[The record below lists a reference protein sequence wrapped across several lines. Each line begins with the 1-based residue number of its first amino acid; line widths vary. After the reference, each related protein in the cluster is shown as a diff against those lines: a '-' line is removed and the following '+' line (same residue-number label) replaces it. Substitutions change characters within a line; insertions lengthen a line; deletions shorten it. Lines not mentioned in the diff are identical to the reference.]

1 MRTWTDWAYQVE
13 ARYMLTHIEE
23 PRWCSWMRAS
33 RSNYR
38 FSNEYDDE
46 MALARAKARMQKLQK
61 EDDDPREVVEYRIV
75 KLTKTTTKE
84 EVVL

>member
-1 MRTWTDWAYQVE
+1 MDRLGVPGRSPLYAYT
-13 ARYMLTHIEE
+13 YLE

-46 MALARAKARMQKLQK
+46 MALARAKARMQNLQK